1 MVELKPENIGEL
13 KQVHRWVRGARCD
26 VLNNKGELRKDCKP
40 PFDAKTGR
48 YAKPNDFSTWCDF
61 KTVIAAHEKDDPPLF
76 KEANI
81 VTMHPERYI
90 GVVAG
95 KPFLF
100 GDCDD
105 CRNPETGEINAQGQ
119 AMIQLWNTRTEV
131 SPSGTGLRFVGHGE
145 APDAKGRNTIV
156 NGCKIEFYS
165 AGHWLTITGN
175 VLPGYEEIRRMS
187 PAEVTK
193 IYDAHRKGKQTVLSP
208 PTNQKLEAL
217 LAGDIEAAG
226 YTDRSEADFNLCW
239 SLAKKGLSREMVE
252 AIWMK
257 SGLRDDG
264 KLDRA
269 DYRHMTLDAAF
280 QGIVEGPETEME
292 LAVSDADKAEVKKTT
307 WLWKGWL
314 SRGDVH
320 GSFGDSKEGKSPV
333 WTDIAAILT
342 TGRAFPDGVANEN
355 GPVNVILC
363 NSEDSFERKTL
374 PRFLAAG
381 GDATRLKHIEGVRPK
396 GSSLRARVLALDQST
411 ELIREYLQRQ
421 KEQGAEFALLVFD
434 PITSFLGKMK
444 YTDHQQTR
452 RVMDPLADLAEQFK
466 LAVVIVNHFNRNTET
481 TSAQYRT
488 LGGGL
493 YQVCRQVLLHTR
505 PEDADVTN
513 GDERYR
519 HVLSEDRNQEVDS
532 IEYSTVKKLLSL
544 NGDEFDVIQIVWG
557 KKIEAKSDAMMDQ
570 TSNQDKGLYAKL
582 AAELEKYLLGKRDGD
597 SASSCVAYLET
608 CFPEIKGRK
617 EFHWEKVRKKA
628 GIVTGKDGKA
638 SRWRLPQEANAGNLF
653 GPTPERLKRAEE
665 IKKDNPPEY

>member
-1 MVELKPENIGEL
+1 MVELKPENIAPEL
-13 KQVHRWVRGARCD
+13 KQTTRWVRGARCD

-61 KTVIAAHEKDDPPLF
+61 NTVIAAHEKDDPPLF

-81 VTMHPERYI
+81 VTMYPERYI

-95 KPFLF
+95 KPFVF

-119 AMIQLWNTRTEV
+119 AMIQLWNTYTEP
-131 SPSGTGLRFVGHGE
+131 SPSGTGLRFIGHGE
-145 APDAKGRNTIV
+145 APDSKGRNTTL

-175 VLPGYEEIRRMS
+175 PLPGHEEIRRIE
-187 PAEVTK
+187 PGEVKK
-193 IYDAHRKGKQTVLSP
+193 IYDGHTKQKKKESTIVP

-217 LAGDIEAAG
+217 LAGDIAAAG

-239 SLAKKGLSREMVE
+239 LLAKKGLSREMVE
-252 AIWMK
+252 SIWLK

-264 KLDRA
+264 KTDRA
-269 DYRHMTLDAAF
+269 DYRRITLDAAF
-280 QGIVEGPETEME
+280 QGVAEGSDTEME
-292 LAVSDADKAEVKKTT
+292 LAVSDADKSEVKKTT

-333 WTDIAAILT
+333 WTDIAAVLT
-342 TGRAFPDGVANEN
+342 TGRVFPDGAANEN

-505 PEDADVTN
+505 PEDADVNN
-513 GDERYR
+513 GEERYR

-532 IEYSTVKKLLSL
+532 IEYSTVKKLLSF

-570 TSNQDKGLYAKL
+570 SSNQDKGLYAKL
-582 AAELEKYLLGKRDGD
+582 ARELKSYLTGKQNGD
-597 SASSCVAYLET
+597 LATSCVNYLEGS
-608 CFPEIKGRK
+608 FPEIKGRK
-617 EFHWEKVRKKA
+617 EFHWEKVRKIA

-638 SRWRLPQEANAGNLF
+638 NRWRLASEAGVVEPTLF
-653 GPTPERLKRAEE
+653 RKSDTPE
-665 IKKDNPPEY
+665 Y